1 MSTKKDDIT
10 TIRQR
15 KYLAKDFDGLR
26 SQILEYARL
35 YYPDRIKDFSESSIG
50 GMFLDMAAY
59 VGDNMSFYL
68 DHQFGEL
75 DPENAVETINI
86 QRHLRNSGVPIVGTS
101 PALVNVD
108 LYLQVPAES
117 INGVYRP
124 QESALP
130 IIKAGSK
137 FDSNSGI
144 SFSLMNDV
152 DFTKKNSDGE
162 FIASYKIGQKQNDG
176 ITPRTFVLWAK
187 GLCISGSEH
196 TDIFTIGANFTP
208 FRRFTLTYPNVSE
221 IISVTDGYGNSYY
234 RVNSLTQDVVYK
246 NVLNTLGDNDLV
258 PETIKTIPAPYRFVA
273 ETELSDRKTTLVFG
287 GGSSDT
293 LDDDVIM
300 DPSEFA
306 ISLPY
311 SRTFTRLSIDPN
323 QLLKTK
329 TLGVAT
335 TNTTISVNYRFG
347 GGLSHNVALNTIKIV
362 KTLKTTFPLNPLPSV
377 ASFVRTSIEVNNS
390 EPASGGED
398 APTASSLRAL
408 IPVVRNSQERIVS
421 KEDLMARVYSL
432 PSNFGRVFRAA
443 VKPNANNPLATQL
456 FIISRDS
463 RNRLIT
469 SPDSLK
475 INLQKFLSPYRL
487 ISDAIDILDAKVI
500 NLTLHFECVIDPS
513 LNKSATLQK
522 ILLSLENS
530 LKVTNFHIDQP
541 IILSDVTN
549 TIFKIPGVISIDRV
563 EFRNSTGI
571 IDNRRYSEHYFDV
584 ASNTKKGIIIP
595 PPGSIFELRYPDFD
609 IEGKVM

>member
-1 MSTKKDDIT
+1 MSTKKDDIV

-35 YYPDRIKDFSESSIG
+35 YYPDKIKDFSESSIG

-75 DPENAVETINI
+75 DPSSAIETINV

-101 PALVNVD
+101 PALVSVD
-108 LYLQVPAES
+108 IYLQVPAALL
-117 INGVYRP
+117 NGVYQP

-130 IIKAGSK
+130 IIRAGSK
-137 FDSNSGI
+137 FDSNAGI
-144 SFSLMNDV
+144 TFNLMNDV
-152 DFTKKNSDGE
+152 DFSKRNPDGE
-162 FIASYKIGQKQNDG
+162 LIASYKIGQKQNDG
-176 ITPRTFVLWAK
+176 ITPRTFVLWTK

-196 TDIFTIGANFTP
+196 TDVFTVGGAFTP

-221 IISVTDGYGNSYY
+221 IISVTDGYGNIYY

-246 NVLNTLGDNDLV
+246 NVLNTQGDNDLV
-258 PETIKTIPAPYRFVA
+258 PEALKTVPAPYRFVA

-293 LDDDVIM
+293 LDDDIII

-306 ISLPY
+306 MSLPY
-311 SRTFTRLSIDPN
+311 SKTFTRLSIDPN

-329 TLGVAT
+329 TLGVAS
-335 TNTTISVNYRFG
+335 TNTTVSVNYRYG
-347 GGLSHNVALNTIKIV
+347 GGLSHNVAINTIKIV
-362 KTLKTTFPLNPLPSV
+362 KTLKTFFPLNPAPSV
-377 ASFVRTSIEVNNS
+377 AAFVRTSLEVNNA

-398 APTASSLRAL
+398 APTAENLKAL

-421 KEDLMARVYSL
+421 KEDLIARVYTL
-432 PSNFGRVFRAA
+432 PSNFGRVFRAT
-443 VKPNANNPLATQL
+443 VRPNSNNPLATQL
-456 FIISRDS
+456 YIISRDA

-475 INLQKFLSPYRL
+475 LNLQRFLSPYRL

-500 NLTLHFECVIDPS
+500 NLTFHFECMIDPS
-513 LNKSATLQK
+513 LNKNSTLQK
-522 ILLSLENS
+522 ILLSLENFFRI
-530 LKVTNFHIDQP
+530 TNFHIDQP
-541 IILSDVTN
+541 IIMSDVTN
-549 TIFKIPGVISIDRV
+549 LIYKIPGVISVEKI
-563 EFRNSTGI
+563 EFRSISGVL
-571 IDNRRYSEHYFDV
+571 DNRTYSEHYFDV
-584 ASNTKKGIIIP
+584 SANTKRGIVIP
-595 PPGSIFELRYPDFD
+595 LPGSIFELRYPDFD
-609 IEGKVM
+609 IEGKVT